1 MKRKQEGKD
10 ERNRCYPNSNGA
22 ICLFGL
28 CTSNS
33 HTMGIIQFPPDY
45 TVFLA
50 VKTHT
55 MDPTPSHAT
64 AITQTAIVKGAFKAY
79 INILH

>member
-1 MKRKQEGKD
+1 MRETD
-10 ERNRCYPNSNGA
+10 ATRIATVPFAC
-22 ICLFGL
+22 FGL

-55 MDPTPSHAT
+55 MDPTPFHAT